1 MSILTIIMEENF
13 FGIGTGNSFYD
24 KRRHINI
31 VLIELLSYRFYINP
45 SLGNRIVSIVKDTRK
60 SIEEKASD
68 ICNDILSYDEHNYLN
83 LLRER
88 VQISNQEFMMIMSGI
103 GLGQETK
110 SPASYTRE
118 QNIALLVELIVARYY
133 MTPKVNDAFIQIN
146 TMIMQLAK
154 GMRGITITQQNAES
168 LFQLTQEA
176 MTKYSNNYA
185 LAQIEDFVISKW
197 K

>member
-1 MSILTIIMEENF
+1 MEENF
-13 FGIGTGNSFYD
+13 FGIGTGNSYYD

-31 VLIELLSYRFYINP
+31 VFIEMLSYHFYVNP
-45 SLGNRIVSIVKDTRK
+45 SFGNRIVGIVKDNSK

-68 ICNDILSYDEHNYLN
+68 ICNDIFSYDEHNYLN

-88 VQISNQEFMMIMSGI
+88 VQISNQEFMVIMSGI
-103 GLGQETK
+103 GLGQESK

-118 QNIALLVELIVARYY
+118 QNIALLVEMIVARYY
-133 MTPKVNDAFIQIN
+133 MKPQVNSAFIQIN
-146 TMIMQLAK
+146 NMIVQLAK

-185 LAQIEDFVISKW
+185 LTQIEDFVISKW